1 VTMIQSDTRPHA
13 ITQNETKRRPR
24 RRRLRYHPLWYVG
37 YAILILWAIVTI
49 GPFVEMGLLSFKS
62 NFGIYADPF
71 GLTGFNPG
79 NYPIAWNGPLG
90 QVGFV
95 TYFVNT
101 IEVAVLA
108 VLLGVGFGTLAGYS
122 LARKGGQL
130 SNILFRVFSLS
141 LAVPVIVA
149 VIPIYELLESW
160 QLLDTQIG
168 VAIVYAAFIVPTA
181 TVIMRSFFAVF
192 PKEMLEA
199 ATLDG
204 CSEIGLLWRIVLPL
218 SKGGLVGV
226 IILSLIYV
234 WGEVQFS
241 IVLLNSPESKTL
253 AIGLLGFQGQFIT
266 NEGALFAGLA
276 MATLPILVAYLLLQR
291 NITKGLTLGAFH

>member
-1 VTMIQSDTRPHA
+1 MVKSSIPFRLPS
-13 ITQNETKRRPR
+13 QNHVKP
-24 RRRLRYHPLWYVG
+24 LRQRWHIHSPLWYIG
-37 YAILILWAIVTI
+37 YAALILWAILTI
-49 GPFVEMGLLSFKS
+49 GPFVEMLLLSIKS

-71 GLTGFNPG
+71 GLQGLNPS
-79 NYPIAWNGPLG
+79 NYQVAWNGPLG

-101 IEVAVLA
+101 LEVAALA
-108 VLLGVGFGTLAGYS
+108 LLVGVGFGVLAGYS
-122 LARKGGQL
+122 LARKGGRL
-130 SNILFRVFSLS
+130 NNLLFRLFALSLS
-141 LAVPVIVA
+141 VPLIVA

-160 QLLDTQIG
+160 QLLDTQVGI
-168 VAIVYAAFIVPTA
+168 ALVYSAFIVPTV
-181 TVIMRSFFAVF
+181 TVIMRSFFATF
-192 PKEMLEA
+192 PKDMLEA

-204 CSEIGLLWRIVLPL
+204 CSEFGMLWRIVLPL

-241 IVLLNSPESKTL
+241 IVLLNSPENKTL
-253 AIGLLGFQGQFIT
+253 AIGLLGFQGQFLT

-276 MATLPILVAYLLLQR
+276 MATFPILIAYLLLQR
-291 NITKGLTLGAFH
+291 NITKGLTLGAFR

>member
-1 VTMIQSDTRPHA
+1 MIQFDTRPHA

-108 VLLGVGFGTLAGYS
+108 VLLGVGFCTLAGFVFDRKAAH
-122 LARKGGQL
+122 LATYPFQ
-130 SNILFRVFSLS
+130 
-141 LAVPVIVA
+141 
-149 VIPIYELLESW
+149 
-160 QLLDTQIG
+160 
-168 VAIVYAAFIVPTA
+168 
-181 TVIMRSFFAVF
+181 SF
-192 PKEMLEA
+192 P
-199 ATLDG
+199 
-204 CSEIGLLWRIVLPL
+204 
-218 SKGGLVGV
+218 
-226 IILSLIYV
+226 
-234 WGEVQFS
+234 
-241 IVLLNSPESKTL
+241 
-253 AIGLLGFQGQFIT
+253 
-266 NEGALFAGLA
+266 
-276 MATLPILVAYLLLQR
+276 LLL
-291 NITKGLTLGAFH
+291 

>member
-1 VTMIQSDTRPHA
+1 MIQFDTRPHA

-122 LARKGGQL
+122 LARKGGQVGT
-130 SNILFRVFSLS
+130 IVFRVFSLGWG
-141 LAVPVIVA
+141 VPVIV
-149 VIPIYELLESW
+149 
-160 QLLDTQIG
+160 
-168 VAIVYAAFIVPTA
+168 
-181 TVIMRSFFAVF
+181 TVFA
-192 PKEMLEA
+192 
-199 ATLDG
+199 
-204 CSEIGLLWRIVLPL
+204 
-218 SKGGLVGV
+218 
-226 IILSLIYV
+226 YY
-234 WGEVQFS
+234 
-241 IVLLNSPESKTL
+241 
-253 AIGLLGFQGQFIT
+253 
-266 NEGALFAGLA
+266 
-276 MATLPILVAYLLLQR
+276 YLLSNGVMLH
-291 NITKGLTLGAFH
+291 TP

>member
-1 VTMIQSDTRPHA
+1 MTMIPSDPRHHE

-37 YAILILWAIVTI
+37 HAILILWAIVTI

-108 VLLGVGFGTLAGYS
+108 VLLGVVFVALAVYI
-122 LARKGGQL
+122 LCRKGGQL
-130 SNILFRVFSLS
+130 SN
-141 LAVPVIVA
+141 
-149 VIPIYELLESW
+149 
-160 QLLDTQIG
+160 
-168 VAIVYAAFIVPTA
+168 
-181 TVIMRSFFAVF
+181 
-192 PKEMLEA
+192 
-199 ATLDG
+199 
-204 CSEIGLLWRIVLPL
+204 
-218 SKGGLVGV
+218 
-226 IILSLIYV
+226 
-234 WGEVQFS
+234 
-241 IVLLNSPESKTL
+241 SP
-253 AIGLLGFQGQFIT
+253 FC
-266 NEGALFAGLA
+266 
-276 MATLPILVAYLLLQR
+276 
-291 NITKGLTLGAFH
+291 